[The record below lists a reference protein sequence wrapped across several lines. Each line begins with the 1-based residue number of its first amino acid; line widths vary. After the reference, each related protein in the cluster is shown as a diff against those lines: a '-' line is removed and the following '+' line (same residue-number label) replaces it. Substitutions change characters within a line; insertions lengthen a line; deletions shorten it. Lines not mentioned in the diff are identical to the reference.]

1 MSDLVDYP
9 VRNSEY
15 TAFNFAWIKIATFVI
30 LVYYL
35 SEMTSILYNITQ
47 FEGDSSVAGSIF
59 STWLIIDTL
68 IYTLAL
74 IILAIQALIWR
85 NTSRD
90 HETRNKAKLAIIMLV
105 AAALFTALYDVLN
118 GLQPELQASHRSD
131 NAASFIF
138 MIITHF
144 LSIILLK
151 QLVASIGRSKNTAA
165 GTSIFYTLFS
175 INPVI
180 RFLLWLVILIFSM
193 EYAPI
198 FIIYAELVMIYLAT
212 VVTIG
217 FTIAIWKDARRI
229 RIGYLLASAER
240 DKEVEKETRDLI
252 LTDQT
257 LLVTQEKSVFCPK
270 CGIRL
275 DSSASRCS
283 KCGQSLAIA

>member
-1 MSDLVDYP
+1 MSDLVEYS

-15 TAFNFAWIKIATFVI
+15 TSFNFTTIKIASFVI

-35 SEMTSILYNITQ
+35 SEMTSILYNIFV
-47 FEGDSSVAGSIF
+47 FEGDSTIAGNIF

-68 IYTLAL
+68 IYAIAL
-74 IILAIQALIWR
+74 ILLAIQVLIWR
-85 NTSRD
+85 NASTD
-90 HETRNKAKLAIIMLV
+90 FETRNKAKLTVIMLIV
-105 AAALFTALYDVLN
+105 AALFTALYDVLN
-118 GLQPELQASHRSD
+118 GLQPELEASHRSD

-151 QLVASIGRSKNTAA
+151 QLVASIGRSKNTAT
-165 GTSIFYTLFS
+165 GTSIFYTLFG
-175 INPVI
+175 INPAI
-180 RFLLWLVILIFSM
+180 RFLLWLVILVFSM
-193 EYAPI
+193 EYAPL
-198 FIIYAELVMIYLAT
+198 FIIYAELIMIYLAT
-212 VVTIG
+212 VVTVG
-217 FTIAIWKDARRI
+217 FTIALWKDARRI

-240 DKEVEKETRDLI
+240 DKEVKKENRDLI
-252 LTDQT
+252 LSDQT

-275 DSSASRCS
+275 DSNASMCK